1 MIGDGHGND
10 MMRNMAQN
18 VGMLEHEMEL
28 EEGKKITK
36 RERKIGRI
44 VAGILFAALLLFF
57 LVVFLQ
63 Y

>member
-36 RERKIGRI
+36 RRRKIGRI

-57 LVVFLQ
+57 LVVFLR

>member
-28 EEGKKITK
+28 EEGKK
-36 RERKIGRI
+36 
-44 VAGILFAALLLFF
+44 
-57 LVVFLQ
+57 VFLRYQ
-63 Y
+63 EHRSEDNEIIKTGSSQ

>member
-28 EEGKKITK
+28 EEGKKVTK

-44 VAGILFAALLLFF
+44 VAGILFAALLIFF
-57 LVVFLQ
+57 LVVFIR